1 MTLLLFKALHI
12 IGLVLWF
19 TALLAL
25 GYVFKHH
32 RSALAFSSVDERLLD
47 VEKRLFTWMANPA
60 MLLTLLGGIGMLII
74 NSAYLMQ
81 GWIHIKLT
89 FVLILLAYHHLCIP
103 IIRQF
108 RQGISPRILQRFPF
122 FNDLPLILLV
132 AIVVLS
138 VVKTG
143 APTSTLLLITAVA
156 VIITLVIVRLIAQ
169 VGQKKREE

>member
-1 MTLLLFKALHI
+1 MTLLIFKALHI

-19 TALLAL
+19 AALLIL
-25 GYVFKHH
+25 GYLFKHH
-32 RSALAFSSVDERLLD
+32 KSALTTSSVDEQLVDAER
-47 VEKRLFTWMANPA
+47 RLFAWMANPA
-60 MLLTLLGGIGMLII
+60 MLLTLFGGIGMLII

-108 RQGISPRILQRFPF
+108 RQGISPRILQKFAF
-122 FNDLPLILLV
+122 FNDLPLTLLV

-138 VVKTG
+138 VLKSGVH
-143 APTSTLLLITAVA
+143 TSTLLIITAIA
-156 VIITLVIVRLIAQ
+156 IIVSLVTVRLIAQ
-169 VGQKKREE
+169 LGQKKR